1 MTDQTNELLQEI
13 REDLKFIRDKVISH
27 DTSIKDIIG
36 NGQPGRLKILEEQV
50 EELKE
55 LKWKLVGLVVGIVML
70 VEGSHIGFDK
80 LFELVK

>member
-1 MTDQTNELLQEI
+1 MTDQTNELLTEM
-13 REDLKFIRDKVISH
+13 RDDLKFIRDKVITH

-36 NGQPGRLKILEEQV
+36 NGQPGRLKVLEEQV